1 MHYKNQTDEALVEK
15 YNQGE
20 EMALLEVINRYRS
33 IVLAISRSYFL
44 AGGDQDDLAQEG
56 MVGLYKACRSY
67 TKEQG
72 ASFSTFARMCI
83 KRSICDAIKIANRKK
98 FHMLNDSLTHSG
110 AVSSGF
116 GDDGEEDDL
125 ILIIPSTELGPD
137 EKLIEEEK
145 LVEIKTDIKNK
156 LSNFELKVL
165 KYFLKGLT
173 YIEIAEKL
181 GANPKSVDNALT
193 RLKSKLAY
201 LKK

>member
-1 MHYKNQTDEALVEK
+1 MDYKNQTDENLVEK
-15 YNQGE
+15 CKKGDEVALE
-20 EMALLEVINRYRS
+20 EIINRYRS

-44 AGGDQDDLAQEG
+44 AGGDQDDLVQEG
-56 MVGLYKACRSY
+56 VLGLYKACLSY

-83 KRSICDAIKIANRKK
+83 KRKICDAIKIANRKK
-98 FHMLNDSLTHSG
+98 FHMLNDSLTHS
-110 AVSSGF
+110 SSTNF
-116 GDDGEEDDL
+116 ALGDDGEEEEL

-145 LVEIKTDIKNK
+145 LVEIKADIKNK
-156 LSNFELKVL
+156 LSSLELKVL
-165 KYFLKGLT
+165 KHFLKGLT

-193 RLKSKLAY
+193 RIKSKLAH

>member
-98 FHMLNDSLTHSG
+98 FHMLNDSLTYSG
-110 AVSSGF
+110 TVSSGL
-116 GDDGEEDDL
+116 GEDNEEDDL